1 MENKNIKPTEF
12 RRKVLE
18 DIVNDRISD
27 WPAYYAMVHNLYRQ
41 MSTPEWLIQ
50 LSLCLEDLKDMIITP
65 YMEGNGYTLRVVDGE
80 FAWVYSYT
88 K

>member
-1 MENKNIKPTEF
+1 MGNTNITPHEF

-18 DIVNDRISD
+18 DIVNHRITN

-41 MSTPEWLIQ
+41 MTTPEWLIQ

-65 YMEGNGYTLRVVDGE
+65 YMEANGYSFGVVGGE
-80 FAWVYSYT
+80 FAWSKT
-88 K
+88 KQE